1 MNNSGLCV
9 KSPFFGLHHMYFLT
23 SAVFLEFT
31 DHQRNVFCVF
41 SGEGVNRLRD
51 YLNDYPTATYDP
63 EGTMYDDRDGED
75 GETDQTVEMAGM
87 MNATGL
93 GADDEDMEDDVDG
106 ADGSQ
111 YEGEVDR

>member
-1 MNNSGLCV
+1 M
-9 KSPFFGLHHMYFLT
+9 
-23 SAVFLEFT
+23 FLEFT

-41 SGEGVNRLRD
+41 SGEGVNRLRF
-51 YLNDYPTATYDP
+51 YLNEDLPYDP

-87 MNATGL
+87 MHATGL

-106 ADGSQ
+106 GDESQ
-111 YEGEVDR
+111 YGGEVDP